1 MSENQTREGQTAII
15 TGAARGIG
23 AAVARKLHSEGAH
36 VRLFDLDPSA
46 EALADELGERADH
59 FILDVTDPDA
69 WTPALAGRRTDVLVT
84 CAGILGPQGPITEVD
99 LAEWQQVIDVNLT
112 GTFVASRAVLPAMI
126 EQDSGYLVYLASIGG
141 KEGNAGQAAYCASKG
156 GVITLAKSVSKE
168 VADHG
173 ILVNCVSPTM
183 VAGPLVEAMEPWRR
197 EEILAKIP
205 LGRVAQPTEV
215 AELVAWAC
223 SAGCTFTTGAC
234 FDLTGGR
241 ATW

>member
-1 MSENQTREGQTAII
+1 MSDTKTRDGQTAII

-23 AAVARKLHSEGAH
+23 AAVARKLHTEGAH
-36 VRLFDLDPSA
+36 VRLFDLDPAVESLVA
-46 EALADELGERADH
+46 ELGERADH
-59 FILDVTDPDA
+59 HILDVTDPDA
-69 WTPALAGRRTDVLVT
+69 WEPALAGRRTDVLVT

-99 LAEWQQVIDVNLT
+99 IAEWQQVIDVNLT
-112 GTFVASRAVLPAMI
+112 GTFVASRAVLPSMI
-126 EQDSGYLVYLASIGG
+126 EQESGYLVYLASIGG

-183 VAGPLVEAMEPWRR
+183 VEGPLVEAMEPWRR
-197 EEILAKIP
+197 EEILKKIP
-205 LGRVAQPTEV
+205 LGRPARPGEV

-223 SAGCTFTTGAC
+223 SSACTFTTGAC